1 MSPFCAPYYK
11 ANTACQVFSKSDLIW
26 KNIFLGWQ
34 QFLLLV
40 SQGVGGDG
48 RGKKCGLAYVEH
60 GSRWS
65 WTFEGATEPLCDTRA
80 PSGGGDCGENEAFNR
95 SRGFEA
101 SLDCRDD
108 WASWAVLAAQASG
121 GSFPLS

>member
-1 MSPFCAPYYK
+1 MNHSLVSPF
-11 ANTACQVFSKSDLIW
+11 CQVFSKSDLIW
-26 KNIFLGWQ
+26 KNIFFGWQ

-65 WTFEGATEPLCDTRA
+65 WTFEGQGSHCATQGHPAVGAIAGRMRPLIGA
-80 PSGGGDCGENEAFNR
+80 GDLRPAWIVGMIGQVGQC
-95 SRGFEA
+95 
-101 SLDCRDD
+101 
-108 WASWAVLAAQASG
+108 
-121 GSFPLS
+121 